1 MTPRHARIALA
12 GFAVFA
18 AAVTYNALY
27 RQGAA
32 SPPDR
37 GAEDSRARTPT
48 ARSEPAEKPAAKPKA
63 RGEQGK
69 RSAVQKADEVAAAV
83 AAPEKTDFETIR
95 AIQRELKQR
104 GYRPGPADGRLRTE
118 TVAAIKSFE
127 SDQGMAPTGRISAEI
142 FIRLQAQGTG
152 PAAQPERGS

>member
-37 GAEDSRARTPT
+37 GAEDLRARSPT
-48 ARSEPAEKPAAKPKA
+48 ARSEPAEKPAGKAKA

-69 RSAVQKADEVAAAV
+69 RSAVQKAEDVA
-83 AAPEKTDFETIR
+83 AAPEKVDSETVR

-104 GYRPGPADGRLRTE
+104 GYRPGPTDGRLGAE

-127 SDQGMAPTGRISAEI
+127 SDQGLVPTGRISAQVLS
-142 FIRLQAQGTG
+142 RLQEPGPGPTAQ
-152 PAAQPERGS
+152 AER